1 MSLRDHVAGV
11 WAGDIIPQLCDYIRI
26 PCLSADFD
34 PDWKANGHIDR
45 AVVQIRDWCAART
58 IDGLSV
64 DVLELPGRTPVIVA
78 EVQAFNGGDPNDTV
92 LLYGHLDKQPEMTGW
107 RDDLGPWKPVVE
119 GDRLY
124 GRGGAD
130 DGYSAFASLLAIEA
144 AQAAG
149 FPHTRLI
156 VLIEASE
163 ESGSPDLPA
172 YLEAMHDRIGS
183 PTLVLCLDS
192 GCLDH
197 ERMWVTTSLRGMA
210 AMVLRVDVLT
220 EGVHSGEASGV
231 APSSFRIAR
240 ALLDRIEDSAT
251 GRLLLPELYA
261 EVPADR
267 QAQAAATAAEF
278 PIRDHFPWAGGTTPM
293 DDDPVDQL
301 LHRTWMPTLS
311 VTGAD
316 GLPPTN
322 RAGNVLRP
330 YTSLKLS
337 FRLPPTCDQK
347 RAFAAVR
354 DRLLADPPHGATV
367 QVLDGTAEPGWNA
380 PSFSPWLQ
388 TALDEASD
396 VAFGR
401 PSMAFG
407 EGGSIPFMGMLGT
420 MFPAAQFVITGV
432 LGPGANA
439 HGPNE
444 FLHLPT
450 AVRLTECLSL
460 LLRAHAAR

>member
-1 MSLRDHVAGV
+1 
-11 WAGDIIPQLCDYIRI
+11 
-26 PCLSADFD
+26 
-34 PDWKANGHIDR
+34 
-45 AVVQIRDWCAART
+45 
-58 IDGLSV
+58 
-64 DVLELPGRTPVIVA
+64 
-78 EVQAFNGGDPNDTV
+78 
-92 LLYGHLDKQPEMTGW
+92 
-107 RDDLGPWKPVVE
+107 
-119 GDRLY
+119 
-124 GRGGAD
+124 
-130 DGYSAFASLLAIEA
+130 
-144 AQAAG
+144 
-149 FPHTRLI
+149 
-156 VLIEASE
+156 
-163 ESGSPDLPA
+163 
-172 YLEAMHDRIGS
+172 
-183 PTLVLCLDS
+183 
-192 GCLDH
+192 
-197 ERMWVTTSLRGMA
+197 MA

-231 APSSFRIAR
+231 VPSSFRIAR
-240 ALLDRIEDSAT
+240 ALLERIEDSAT
-251 GRLLLPELYA
+251 GRLLVPELYA

-267 QAQAAATAAEF
+267 REQAAATAAEF
-278 PIRDHFPWAGGTTPM
+278 PIRDHFPWAGTTAPM
-293 DDDPVDQL
+293 DDDAHEQL
-301 LHRTWMPTLS
+301 LRRTWGPTLS

-330 YTSLKLS
+330 YTALKLS
-337 FRLPPTCDQK
+337 FRLPPTCDQQ

-367 QVLDGTAEPGWNA
+367 QVLDGQAEPGWNA

-388 TALDEASD
+388 SALDEASD
-396 VAFGR
+396 GVFGS

-460 LLRAHAAR
+460 VLRAHATR